1 MFLLLFT
8 RGRRVGTPNQSREQG
23 SDSSDSGSTV
33 PNPPAWV
40 FTGAEAANYRQLRL
54 ETAVPSL
61 KQTRSA
67 QFPGKRSSREVAR
80 QNASTPGRQ
89 WRVART
95 GRQIGVAYCPRTN
108 LCAHQNSKSIEN
120 CSCREIPN
128 FIRRV
133 ECWNR
138 RTAGAEE
145 RIHFDDVAVIQDVKR
160 FSNRGWDRRVAGV
173 AFFVPID
180 QRSIF

>member
-120 CSCREIPN
+120 CSCREIPTLFGVSN
-128 FIRRV
+128 VGIGELPEPKNGFISM
-133 ECWNR
+133 
-138 RTAGAEE
+138 TLL
-145 RIHFDDVAVIQDVKR
+145 
-160 FSNRGWDRRVAGV
+160 
-173 AFFVPID
+173 
-180 QRSIF
+180 

>member
-67 QFPGKRSSREVAR
+67 QFPGKRGSREVAR

-95 GRQIGVAYCPRTN
+95 GGKSESHTVLEPTCAPIKTQNRSRTAVAVKYLLYSACRM
-108 LCAHQNSKSIEN
+108 LESAN
-120 CSCREIPN
+120 CRS
-128 FIRRV
+128 
-133 ECWNR
+133 R
-138 RTAGAEE
+138 RTDSF
-145 RIHFDDVAVIQDVKR
+145 R
-160 FSNRGWDRRVAGV
+160 
-173 AFFVPID
+173 
-180 QRSIF
+180 